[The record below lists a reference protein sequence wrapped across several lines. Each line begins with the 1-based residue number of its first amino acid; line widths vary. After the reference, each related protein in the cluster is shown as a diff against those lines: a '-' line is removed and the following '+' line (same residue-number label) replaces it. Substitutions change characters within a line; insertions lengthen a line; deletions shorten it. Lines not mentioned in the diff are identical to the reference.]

1 MKLLLIILGIYS
13 FSSFGGVN
21 LKNGNFYINYT
32 DVIISG
38 NGPELSIVRTF
49 NSKSTHRGWFGFG
62 WGSDFETRLEVSPDG
77 SVTVFENGSGARTR
91 FTPKGSNDPAIG
103 VDKIISQMKS
113 RANISDVVAENLRER
128 LLGDSELRLAYARKF
143 KVSSDM
149 KVGGV
154 LYSSLRGSQ
163 KIMRTSKG
171 YKRFYESGKFEEFD
185 SQGNLTLIQ
194 QKNGYKVFLNYK
206 DERVTSIKDTKS
218 KQLFFEWFDSGRV
231 KSISTG
237 SKTKSSYEYDSDG
250 NLVSS
255 TDIAGNKYRFDYDSY
270 HNMTKVK
277 YSDDREMKISY
288 QPQTQF
294 VTKIVDKEG
303 LETKYEYGKNSKNP
317 ELHYWTTVK
326 KKTKSGKEFSSKYE
340 YEMKKRPDGSQ
351 YTYRILTDIS
361 GFVTETTY
369 SECCGLPL
377 KIVKGEDVTTFE
389 YNKRGLLTKRKSSD
403 GDFVE
408 LDYHPE
414 LNKVT
419 KVVNPNGWTKFSY
432 DKQGNLYKAL
442 NNVGKAV
449 LLKYNRNG
457 RITDMVDYD
466 KKRDIRR
473 SLAFKYN
480 ALGKP
485 TEINLKK
492 VGKIKVDYDGFG
504 EIKNVSSNSG
514 KKMAVQVT
522 QAFQSL
528 LEIVRPAGVNL
539 SL

>member
-1 MKLLLIILGIYS
+1 MKLLLIIIGLYS
-13 FSSFGGVN
+13 ISSYGGVN

-32 DVIISG
+32 DVIVSG
-38 NGPELSIVRTF
+38 SGPELSVVRTY
-49 NSKSTHRGWFGFG
+49 NSKSTHKGWFGFG
-62 WGSDFETRLEVSPDG
+62 WGSDFETKLEVSPDG
-77 SVTVFENGSGARTR
+77 SVTIFENGSGARTR
-91 FTPKGSNDPAIG
+91 FTPKGSNDPSQG
-103 VDKIISQMKS
+103 VDKIISKMKS

-143 KVSSDM
+143 KVVADI
-149 KVGGV
+149 KTGDV

-163 KIMRTSKG
+163 KLMKTSRG

-185 SQGNLTLIQ
+185 LEGYLKLVQ
-194 QKNGYKVFLNYK
+194 QKDGHKVFLNYK
-206 DERVTSIKDTKS
+206 DNRLTSIKDTKS
-218 KQLFFEWFDSGRV
+218 KQLFFEWYESGRV

-237 SKTKSSYEYDSDG
+237 SKTKSSYEYDSD
-250 NLVSS
+250 NLISS
-255 TDIAGNKYRFDYDSY
+255 TDMAGNTYKFEYDSY
-270 HNMTKVK
+270 HNMKKVK
-277 YSDDREMKISY
+277 YADGKEMTIAY
-288 QPQTQF
+288 EPQTQF
-294 VTKIVDKEG
+294 VTNIVDKAG

-317 ELHYWTTVK
+317 ELHYWTIVK

-408 LDYHPE
+408 LDYHPT

-419 KVVNPNGWTKFSY
+419 KVVNPNGWTKFNY
-432 DKQGNLYKAL
+432 DKKGNLYKAM

-449 LLKYNRNG
+449 LLKYDRNG

-466 KKRDIRR
+466 KKKDVRR
-473 SLAFKYN
+473 TLAFKYN

-485 TEINLKK
+485 TEIDLKK

-514 KKMAVQVT
+514 KQMAVQVT